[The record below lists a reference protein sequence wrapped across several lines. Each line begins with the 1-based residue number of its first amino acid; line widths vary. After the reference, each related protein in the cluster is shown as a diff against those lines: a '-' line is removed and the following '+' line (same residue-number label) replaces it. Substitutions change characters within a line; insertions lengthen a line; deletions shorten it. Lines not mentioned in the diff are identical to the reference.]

1 MSRPRYWWRA
11 VVEKVIRNY
20 PDLRARKNA
29 KQGQSVTASYSGM
42 PRGGGA
48 GRNTESAAL
57 RCLSPREEADLRAV
71 EKAIEEVGRQELGGE
86 VLRVV
91 ELYQWKGVRNF
102 ETIGEMLHM
111 GRNTAKRRNERF
123 LYAVAKNMGYH
134 GKLG

>member
-29 KQGQSVTASYSGM
+29 KQGQAVTPSYSGM

-57 RCLSPREEADLRAV
+57 RGLSPREEADLRAV

-91 ELYQWKGVRNF
+91 ELYHWRGVRNF
-102 ETIGEMLHM
+102 ETIGDMAHM
-111 GRNTAKRRNERF
+111 SERTARRRNERF
-123 LYAVAKNMGYH
+123 INAVARNLHY
-134 GKLG
+134 L